1 MAAEAPVIG
10 NAARIEG
17 EKVDQYV
24 ALKIIEDMM
33 KEGKWK

>member
-17 EKVDQYV
+17 EKVGQYV